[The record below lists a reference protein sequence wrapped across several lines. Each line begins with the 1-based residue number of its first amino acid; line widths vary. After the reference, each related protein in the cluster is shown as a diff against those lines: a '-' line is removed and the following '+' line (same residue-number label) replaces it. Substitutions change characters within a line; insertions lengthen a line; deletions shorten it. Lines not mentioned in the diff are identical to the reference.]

1 MRSGWSGPAPS
12 PAGRQQGTPLVHDGV
27 MFMPNPNDVIQAIDA
42 VTGDLLWEHRREV
55 PDDIADHIFGLSEN
69 NRNLA
74 IHGTF
79 IIDTSVD
86 DHVFALDAAT
96 GMLAWETEVVDYRV
110 NPAMQTSGPIV
121 ARGKVISGRSCMPK
135 AGPEA
140 CVITAHDA
148 GTGEELWRTRLI
160 PAPGEPG
167 DETWG
172 GVPFEERRHVGAWM
186 VPSYDPALNLIYVGT
201 SVTSPAPK
209 FLLGG
214 ADNQHLYHNSTLALD
229 ADTGAIRWYYQH
241 LNDHWDLDHPF
252 ERLLVDTPVAP
263 DPAAVSWINP
273 RIEPGEVRQ
282 VVTGIPGKTGVVYT
296 LDRATGEF
304 LWATPTITQN
314 VIAGIDGATGAV
326 TESAELVFSAEGQ
339 EVLACPHAS
348 GGKDWEAGA
357 YSPRTNTMYYPLR
370 NVCARMLATTEG
382 GGAVEVYALVWRG
395 QIAPGTDQVGSVYA
409 ISAETGATAWQY
421 DQRAATMSLV
431 ATGGGLV
438 FGGDVNG
445 RFRAFDD
452 ETGEILWGDQP
463 RLVGVG
469 VPDHVRRRRAAV
481 RRGEHRHAALS
492 RPDAGVAAEH
502 QQQPVRVRV
511 AVTTNADGHERQQMA
526 NGVGGRRTARP
537 RQDTLRRAIRSRAP
551 SQDQETHVDGGRDL
565 VSRADRDPQDVG
577 PREGSPLGPT
587 ECLGLLQGH

>member
-1 MRSGWSGPAPS
+1 MRAYASPSRQPTLLVLASAAVSFVMSLPVGAQVERIDPVTDAELQDPS
-12 PAGRQQGTPLVHDGV
+12 PDDWLMWRRTLDGWGYSPLDQIDRDNVGALRMVWSRALTGGRQQGTPLVHDGV
-27 MFMPNPNDVIQAIDA
+27 MYMPNPNDVIQAIDA
-42 VTGDLLWEHRREV
+42 VSGDLLWEHRRDV
-55 PDDIADHIFGLSEN
+55 PDDISDYIFGLSEN

-96 GMLAWETEVVDYRV
+96 GRLAWETEIVDYRV
-110 NPAMQTSGPIV
+110 DPAMQTSGPIV
-121 ARGKVISGRSCMPK
+121 ADGKVISGRSCMPM

-148 GTGEELWRTRLI
+148 GTGRELWRTRLI

-167 DETWG
+167 DESWG
-172 GVPFEERRHVGAWM
+172 GVPYEERRHVGAWM
-186 VPSYDPALNLIYVGT
+186 VPSFDPDLNLIYVGT

-214 ADNQHLYHNSTLALD
+214 SDNQHLYHNSTLALD

-263 DPAAVSWINP
+263 DPAAVTWINP
-273 RIEPGEVRQ
+273 RLRPGEVRR

-326 TESAELVFSAEGQ
+326 TESAELVFTAEGQ
-339 EVLACPHAS
+339 EVLACPHAT

-382 GGAVEVYALVWRG
+382 GASVEVYALVWRG
-395 QIAPGTDQVGSVYA
+395 QIAPGTDQVGSVHA
-409 ISAETGATAWQY
+409 ISAETGRTAWQY

-431 ATGGGLV
+431 ATGGGLI

-452 ETGEILWGDQP
+452 ESGEVLWEINLGSSVSGFP
-463 RLVGVG
+463 ITF
-469 VPDHVRRRRAAV
+469 AV
-481 RRGEHRHAALS
+481 DGR
-492 RPDAGVAAEH
+492 
-502 QQQPVRVRV
+502 QYV
-511 AVTTNADGHERQQMA
+511 AVSTGTPRFLDLTPELRPSTGNNLFVFALPER
-526 NGVGGRRTARP
+526 
-537 RQDTLRRAIRSRAP
+537 D
-551 SQDQETHVDGGRDL
+551 
-565 VSRADRDPQDVG
+565 
-577 PREGSPLGPT
+577 
-587 ECLGLLQGH
+587 